1 MKLAIRHDVGYKK
14 HNIQKDCIAK
24 KYTTRHTH
32 THSIQQV
39 THKEKLPIY
48 TQPTQFEIWIKPTY
62 IKSMFDSSV
71 A

>member
-1 MKLAIRHDVGYKK
+1 MMWDTRNTTSKK
-14 HNIQKDCIAK
+14 TAMQKSTQLD
-24 KYTTRHTH
+24 THTH